1 MHLVEQLLRSNP
13 TLTMRTQHLES
24 TPTQMM
30 MQPQGS
36 NPNRTLMMIASS
48 LLPHRQYRHV
58 QSNQG
63 ESFESGDPKNFAIP
77 G

>member
-1 MHLVEQLLRSNP
+1 LVEQLLLSNP
-13 TLTMRTQHLES
+13 TMRKRHLES
-24 TPTQMM
+24 ILTQMM
-30 MQPQGS
+30 MLPQGS

-63 ESFESGDPKNFAIP
+63 ESFESGDPKNFASQ